1 MSLPKRSF
9 IIYTK
14 IMTPKKSLAGVKK
27 PQIKLQPNYQ
37 NIIIVFAVLAFVL
50 IAVILYFSL
59 SQATITIIPDF
70 RSQQIGFA
78 IQVVDE
84 NKISATDN
92 LVEKLPGEILETA
105 VEQTTTF
112 EVKPYLEKQTKAA
125 GEVTI
130 INNYSKSQKLVATTR
145 LLTADNKLYRIT
157 DFVEVPAGG
166 RIKVGAVADSAGE
179 EFETGPTKLTIPGL
193 WEGLQDK
200 IYAETEGFSRQDME
214 KFQIT
219 QAAIDQARA
228 TLKNKLLEEAKA
240 DFSNLAAK
248 STLTDYSLIVETIKY
263 STDAVVGS
271 EAKNFSITLGLG
283 VKAVIFDQDKL
294 KKLAE
299 ASLPDSYRTDA
310 ALLQIQSD
318 SFTYEITLLDAN
330 PENLIAQVKGDYL
343 INIANLNLEKSKLT
357 GKSKKETETY
367 LNSLSDVRQADV
379 SLPFWT
385 KYLPAMEDKINI
397 KIKQ

>member
-1 MSLPKRSF
+1 
-9 IIYTK
+9 
-14 IMTPKKSLAGVKK
+14 MTPKKSLGGVKK

-37 NIIIVFAVLAFVL
+37 NIIIVFAVLAFIL

-59 SQATITIIPDF
+59 SQATVTVVPNF

-78 IQVVDE
+78 VQVVDQ
-84 NKISATDN
+84 NKITATDN

-105 VEQTTTF
+105 VEQNLTL
-112 EVKPYLEKQTKAA
+112 EVEPYLEKQDQAA

-145 LLTADNKLYRIT
+145 LLTPDNKLYRIT

-166 RIKVGAVADSAGE
+166 RVKVNAVADSAGE
-179 EFETGPTKLTIPGL
+179 EFEIGPAKLTIPGL
-193 WEGLQDK
+193 WEPLQDK
-200 IYAETEGFSRQDME
+200 IYAETEGFSRGEVE

-228 TLKNKLLEEAKA
+228 DLKNTLLNEAKTE
-240 DFSNLAAK
+240 FSDLAGK
-248 STLTDYSLIVETIKY
+248 STLSDYSLIVETIKY
-263 STDAVVGS
+263 STDATVGS
-271 EAKNFSITLGLG
+271 EAKNFSMTLGLG
-283 VKAVIFDQDKL
+283 VKAVVFDRNKL
-294 KKLAE
+294 EELAE
-299 ASLPDSYRTDA
+299 ASLPDSYRTDT
-310 ALLQIQSD
+310 ALLQILPD
-318 SFTYEITLLDAN
+318 SFNYEITLLDAN

-343 INIANLNLEKSKLT
+343 INVANLNLEKSKLT
-357 GKSKKETETY
+357 GKTKKEAEAY
-367 LNSLSDVRQADV
+367 LNSLSDVRQAEV